1 MHPPEPRPRGGWFF
15 FGIFVI
21 SVVAT
26 ALVVAQGLMYGLHDL
41 PTLARD
47 AGFASFAVWLLAAF
61 WSLFATE
68 ERGAAK
74 PWRARAAEYS
84 SWCVVPAALGLALY
98 LVAAGDVV
106 VVVPPHHDAVQDD
119 SVPGKQ
125 ADTI

>member
-15 FGIFVI
+15 FGVFVI

-47 AGFASFAVWLLAAF
+47 AGFASFAAWLLAAF

-74 PWRARAAEYS
+74 PWRARAAELLLVVRGARRARARALPGRRRRRRRRS
-84 SWCVVPAALGLALY
+84 SAPRC
-98 LVAAGDVV
+98 
-106 VVVPPHHDAVQDD
+106 
-119 SVPGKQ
+119 
-125 ADTI
+125 

>member
-15 FGIFVI
+15 FGVFVI

-47 AGFASFAVWLLAAF
+47 AGFASFAAWLLPAF
-61 WSLFATE
+61 WSLFASV

-74 PWRARAAEYS
+74 PGRARAAQAS
-84 SWCVVPAALGLALY
+84 SWCVGPAPLRRAPSRVHSG
-98 LVAAGDVV
+98 
-106 VVVPPHHDAVQDD
+106 H
-119 SVPGKQ
+119 
-125 ADTI
+125 